1 MTHPLAFDADDPH
14 LARVREI
21 ALAFPGAEEAVSHG
35 RPVFRAGKIFCL
47 FGAGEKLAP
56 GQHRPHPAAVV
67 VKADPG
73 EVAALDEDPRFFLP
87 AYWGPFGW
95 RGLDLDVPDVDLGEV
110 AELVDASYRLV
121 AGTRL
126 VAELDARGEA

>member
-1 MTHPLAFDADDPH
+1 MAHPIVFDADDPH
-14 LARVREI
+14 LAQVRRI
-21 ALAFPGAEEAVSHG
+21 ALALPGAEEAVSHG
-35 RPVFRAGKIFCL
+35 RPVFRVGKIFCL
-47 FGAGEKLAP
+47 YGAGEKLAP
-56 GQHRPHPAAVV
+56 GEHRPHPSAVL

-95 RGLDLDVPDVDLGEV
+95 RGLDLDDPTVDLVEV

-121 AGTRL
+121 AGRRR